1 MSKLKDEVRMGRH
14 VTWVGFWTNVGLSAF
29 KILAGIFGRS
39 SAMIADGIHS
49 ASDLLTDVVV
59 LVVIGVSRRKAD
71 SSHSYGHGKIE
82 TFATFIIALL
92 LGAVGI
98 GIFID
103 GLERVIRSLGGET
116 LPRPG
121 WIALGM
127 AVVSIIA
134 KEWLF
139 RYTMAAARRIKSSAL
154 EANAWHHRSDALS
167 SLATTVGI
175 AGAMFLGVR
184 WRILDPVA
192 AMFVSVLIVVMAW
205 RLASGAVKELVEAS
219 LPREVTDRMKH
230 IIVNTPGVKSFHE
243 LRTRR
248 NGNRMIVD
256 VHIKVDP
263 QLTIVEGHDIAT
275 EVEVRLRDAFS
286 PISVNIHIEPY
297 FEKNGNRCE
306 EHIHNT
312 HES

>member
-1 MSKLKDEVRMGRH
+1 
-14 VTWVGFWTNVGLSAF
+14 
-29 KILAGIFGRS
+29 
-39 SAMIADGIHS
+39 MIADGIHS

-139 RYTMAAARRIKSSAL
+139 RYTMAAARRIQSSAL

>member
-1 MSKLKDEVRMGRH
+1 
-14 VTWVGFWTNVGLSAF
+14 
-29 KILAGIFGRS
+29 
-39 SAMIADGIHS
+39 MIADGIHS

-71 SSHSYGHGKIE
+71 SFHSYGHGKIE

-297 FEKNGNRCE
+297 FEKSGNRCE

>member
-1 MSKLKDEVRMGRH
+1 
-14 VTWVGFWTNVGLSAF
+14 
-29 KILAGIFGRS
+29 
-39 SAMIADGIHS
+39 MIADGIHS

-139 RYTMAAARRIKSSAL
+139 RYTMSAARRIQSSAL

-184 WRILDPVA
+184 WRILDPIA

-297 FEKNGNRCE
+297 FEKNDNRCE

>member
-59 LVVIGVSRRKAD
+59 LVVIGISRRKAD

-297 FEKNGNRCE
+297 FEKNDNRCE

>member
-1 MSKLKDEVRMGRH
+1 MGRH

-139 RYTMAAARRIKSSAL
+139 RYTMSAARRIQSSAL

-184 WRILDPVA
+184 WRILDPIA

-297 FEKNGNRCE
+297 FEKNDNRCE

>member
-1 MSKLKDEVRMGRH
+1 MGRH

-59 LVVIGVSRRKAD
+59 LVVIGISRRKAD

-103 GLERVIRSLGGET
+103 GLERVILSLGGET

-139 RYTMAAARRIKSSAL
+139 RYTMAAARRIQSSAL

-286 PISVNIHIEPY
+286 PVSVNIHIEPY
-297 FEKNGNRCE
+297 FAKNGNRCE

>member
-1 MSKLKDEVRMGRH
+1 MGRH

-139 RYTMAAARRIKSSAL
+139 RYTMAAARRIQSSAL

-297 FEKNGNRCE
+297 FEKNDNRCE